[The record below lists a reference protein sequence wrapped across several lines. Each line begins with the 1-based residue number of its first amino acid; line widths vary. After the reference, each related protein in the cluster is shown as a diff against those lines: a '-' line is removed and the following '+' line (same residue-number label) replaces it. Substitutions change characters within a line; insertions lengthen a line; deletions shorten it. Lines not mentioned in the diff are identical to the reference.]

1 MANNVWDIKQNLRI
15 DYFTAGTWTTIQA
28 DSYDVNIDRGINVEQ
43 GVFARPDVGTA
54 TVSMMK
60 KSLSDLI
67 TGPAYKSNMPFRVS
81 YQPAPDTSPS
91 IYLTIF
97 YGFIQ
102 NVAMSYLSDAK
113 KLGITITAVDTTK
126 ILCNTRISVFSV
138 TGTSTNRGFRTII
151 DALAIAVSAV
161 DSRVSLVQSGSAS
174 SSTYQH
180 PQTWLEAVSGDIL
193 NQLLD
198 AELGW
203 CYSQRSGA
211 NQFYMTR
218 GDVDA
223 LQATTWSSLNPT
235 VSNVHTSSTNHYC
248 MDSIDLNYDSDRI
261 VNNVKV
267 QQVGNAE
274 TGAPSGTPSADK
286 TVTNATSISN
296 YGSQVGTFEICMDEG
311 SNPHPRM
318 TAWATAV
325 ADAADPKSIGRVSCP
340 ALRRDGTVSNIA
352 DIEIAYPLQVE
363 FSDGTNTVQQ
373 VSLVTRI
380 NHSITPEHW
389 EVTLDLWKG
398 I

>member
-15 DYFTAGTWTTIQA
+15 DYFTAGAWTAIQA
-28 DSYDVNIDRGINVEQ
+28 DSYDVSIDRGINVEQ

-54 TVSMMK
+54 TVSMVK

-81 YQPAPDTSPS
+81 YQPSPDTAPS
-91 IYLTIF
+91 VYYTIF

-102 NVAMSYLSDAK
+102 NVGMSYLTDAK
-113 KLGITITAVDTTK
+113 KLAITITANDTTK
-126 ILCNTRISVFSV
+126 ILCNTRLSTFSI
-138 TGTSTNRGFRTII
+138 TGAASNRGYRTVM
-151 DALAIAVSAV
+151 DNLATAISAV
-161 DSRVSLVQSGSAS
+161 DSRISLSQIGSAS
-174 SSTYQH
+174 SSTTQYAY
-180 PQTWLEAVSGDIL
+180 TWLDVISGDIL

-223 LQATTWSSLNPT
+223 LQATSWSSSNPT
-235 VSNVHTSSTNHYC
+235 VSNIHISSTNHYC
-248 MDSIDLNYDSDRI
+248 MDSINLSYDSDRI
-261 VNNVKV
+261 VNKVKV
-267 QQVGNAE
+267 IE
-274 TGAPSGTPSADK
+274 TNSTPATDK
-286 TVTNATSISN
+286 TATNSTSVTT
-296 YGSQVGTFEICMDEG
+296 YGVQAGDFEINMDPG
-311 SNPHPRM
+311 ASPYTKM
-318 TAWATAV
+318 SDWATAV
-325 ADAADPKSIGRVSCP
+325 ANAADPKSISGVSLP
-340 ALRRDGTVSNIA
+340 ALRRDGTVSNVA

-363 FSDGTNTVQQ
+363 FSDGINTIQQ
-373 VSLVTRI
+373 VALVTRI

-389 EVTLDLWKG
+389 EVTLELWKG

>member
-15 DYFTAGTWTTIQA
+15 DYFTAGAWTTIQA
-28 DSYDVNIDRGINVEQ
+28 DSYDVSIDRGINVEQ

-54 TVSMMK
+54 TVSMVK

-102 NVAMSYLSDAK
+102 NVGMSYLTDAK
-113 KLGITITAVDTTK
+113 KLAITITANDTTK
-126 ILCNTRISVFSV
+126 ILCNTRLSSFSI
-138 TGTSTNRGFRTII
+138 TGSSTNRGYRTVM
-151 DALAIAVSAV
+151 DNLATAISAV
-161 DSRVSLVQSGSAS
+161 DSRISLSQIGSTSGSTVQYA
-174 SSTYQH
+174 Y
-180 PQTWLEAVSGDIL
+180 TWLDVISGDIL

-223 LQATTWSSLNPT
+223 LQATAWSSSNPT
-235 VSNVHTSSTNHYC
+235 VSNIHTSSTNHYC
-248 MDSIDLNYDSDRI
+248 MDSMNLSYDSDRI
-261 VNNVKV
+261 VNKVKV
-267 QQVGNAE
+267 IE
-274 TGAPSGTPSADK
+274 TNSTPATDK
-286 TVTNATSISN
+286 TATNSTSVTT
-296 YGSQVGTFEICMDEG
+296 YGIQAGDFEINMDPG
-311 SNPHPRM
+311 ASPYTKM
-318 TAWATAV
+318 SDWATAV
-325 ADAADPKSIGRVSCP
+325 ANAADPKSISGVSLP
-340 ALRRDGTVSNIA
+340 ALRRDGTVSNVA

-363 FSDGTNTVQQ
+363 FSDGTNTIQQ
-373 VSLVTRI
+373 VALVTRI

-389 EVTLDLWKG
+389 EVTLELWKG